1 MTEKYIFTK
10 TLEEQIE
17 VLEALTEH
25 GYRWYSGTHLS
36 RLTPMESHPDDKL
49 LFINEVDKLVTIAD
63 EDYLIENKSCLE
75 IIIDYVE

>member
-36 RLTPMESHPDDKL
+36 RLTPMEFYPEDKL

-75 IIIDYVE
+75 ITIDYVE